1 LDLPAAAGAHE
12 TPKLLLIRP
21 SSVRGLL
28 LESAERSKLTLSGD
42 DIFHGGSTEG
52 ADQLVLQ
59 VRDAH
64 VETQRFH
71 LGATEVR
78 AEAGALET
86 APEVTFFCGV
96 TQARQPDI
104 QTRRTEQIQ
113 KASDV
118 HRAAHWHDGNALS
131 VKISTT
137 ALGERFQRE
146 LVADPFNKHNRTH
159 VNAGGQLES
168 LLVVHA
174 PSLAAQ
180 KAVLRRFRPS
190 DEVQRMTAWCAM
202 GVRRAAPESK
212 LRAGD
217 PKIVGASRC
226 RRGR

>member
-12 TPKLLLIRP
+12 TPKLLFIRP
-21 SSVRGLL
+21 SSVRSLV
-28 LESAERSKLTLSGD
+28 LEGAERSKLTLSGD
-42 DIFHGGSTEG
+42 DLFHGGSTDG

-64 VETQRFH
+64 EETQRFH
-71 LGATEVR
+71 AGATEVR

-96 TQARQPDI
+96 TQARQSDI

-146 LVADPFNKHNRTH
+146 LIADPFNKHDRTH
-159 VNAGGQLES
+159 VNADGGQLES

-174 PSLAAQ
+174 PSLAAHP
-180 KAVLRRFRPS
+180 AVLRRFRPIRKS
-190 DEVQRMTAWCAM
+190 LA
-202 GVRRAAPESK
+202 
-212 LRAGD
+212 
-217 PKIVGASRC
+217 
-226 RRGR
+226 RRGAGVKSGEMTMTMVIRGRHRRPLGMAPAR